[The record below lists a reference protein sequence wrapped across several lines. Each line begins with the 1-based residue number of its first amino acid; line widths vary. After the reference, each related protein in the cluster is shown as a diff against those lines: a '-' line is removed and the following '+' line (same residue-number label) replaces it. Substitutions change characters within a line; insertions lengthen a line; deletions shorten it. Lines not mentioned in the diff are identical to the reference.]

1 MRVKI
6 LSYEYCMVAENL
18 AWSEDDQ
25 AGLKTA
31 ERKEEDG
38 YSVQA

>member
-6 LSYEYCMVAENL
+6 LSYKYCMFAETL